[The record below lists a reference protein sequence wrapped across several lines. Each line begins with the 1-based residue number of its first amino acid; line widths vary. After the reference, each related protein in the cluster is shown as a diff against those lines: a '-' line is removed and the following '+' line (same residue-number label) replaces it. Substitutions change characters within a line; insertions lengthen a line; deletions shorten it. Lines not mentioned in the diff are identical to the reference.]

1 MNLKPRHHRKMRDS
15 QVSRLSYRNGLSFWA
30 ASAICAVMVLLA
42 CEEAVEEIHS
52 IVLAGG
58 AYVSIT
64 NRQDPQLP
72 TDTTA
77 ITALNGGAFSLEI
90 RAAGDTLPGGGG
102 RPPAL
107 FMVSNDL
114 DEDEL
119 GIYRIPSDSSRI
131 MVYFNN
137 RRISVLAIPNCD
149 WDDPD
154 RFTQVVV
161 TYDGTTVRV
170 YGNGTFLGS
179 LPDAVGLDIGD
190 SDALIGADW
199 DIKNDVSSLDNFWYG
214 AIDEVRLWTRVL
226 PEDEMKFRYENPK
239 NLTRFYSA
247 DGLDQLLGLWRFNIE
262 RLDGEELLDFSGN
275 ANHAVIHS
283 GTGSFYF
290 STSGAE

>member
-1 MNLKPRHHRKMRDS
+1 MRDP
-15 QVSRLSYRNGLSFWA
+15 QVSCPSYRNGLSLYA
-30 ASAICAVMVLLA
+30 ISAICAVMVLLA

-52 IVLAGG
+52 IVLADG
-58 AYVSIT
+58 AYVQIT
-64 NRQDPQLP
+64 NRGDS
-72 TDTTA
+72 DTTA
-77 ITALNGGAFSLEI
+77 ITALNGGVFSLEL

-107 FMVSNDL
+107 FMVSNDF

-137 RRISVLAIPNCD
+137 RRISVSSIPNCD

-161 TYDGTTVRV
+161 TYDGGTVRV
-170 YGNGTFLGS
+170 YGNGILLGS
-179 LPDAVGLDIGD
+179 DPDPIGLDIAD
-190 SDALIGADW
+190 SHALIGADW

-226 PEDEMKFRYENPK
+226 PEDEMEFRYKNPK

-247 DGLDQLLGLWRFNIE
+247 DGLDPLLGLWRFNE
-262 RLDGEELLDFSGN
+262 EPVDGQTVIDRSGKGN
-275 ANHAVIHS
+275 DAVIFE
-283 GTGSFYF
+283 GDGRFYF
-290 STSGAE
+290 IKGGA